1 MEWLMG
7 KGKKKAVEP
16 EIKEDKPYLE
26 ERHVNSFIR
35 ETSEIKELVPL
46 PPSIDLNEWIATNTL
61 AFFNQVDLLYGTVSE
76 KCTVTSCPTMSAPG
90 AAIYLWHDDKGKKI
104 TKTNVS
110 APQYI
115 DYVMTCCHKYIHD
128 DAVFP
133 TKYGMTFPPTFMTT
147 VRKIFKLLFHVLAH
161 VYYAHFNDLLN
172 HELHSHLNTVLMNF
186 ILYHQEFHLLDPKE
200 TVPLDD
206 LLQAMGLI
214 SQS

>member
-1 MEWLMG
+1 MG